1 MGYLHFPAIFTEV
14 AIADVAIIPIRAILF
29 TLIAD
34 LNARVLTKWSA
45 VRTLTANFSAIAK
58 TLSL

>member
-1 MGYLHFPAIFTEV
+1 MGYLHFPASFTEV
-14 AIADVAIIPIRAILF
+14 AIADIAIIPIRAILF

-34 LNARVLTKWSA
+34 LIARILTTWSA
-45 VRTLTANFSAIAK
+45 MRTLTANFPAIAK